1 MVDKR
6 SKEEVT
12 VALIQMKMQQD
23 PSENLKRAV
32 EKINEAG
39 KMGAEIV
46 CLPELF
52 KSLYFCQEEDES
64 NFKLAEP
71 IPGETTERLAEAAGK
86 NNLAIIAGI
95 FEKRAR
101 GLYHNSAVVINA
113 DGKLLGTYRKMHIPD
128 DPHYYE
134 KFYFTPGDLGFKSFS
149 TSYGK
154 LGVLICW
161 DQWYPEAARLTA
173 LQGAQIIFYP
183 TAIGWY
189 PEEKDAMA
197 EMQAA
202 WETIQRS
209 HAIANGVFV
218 AAVNRVGTEGRIKFW
233 GSSFVSGPFGEMIA
247 KGSAEKEEILL
258 ARCNMKNIDDTRHG
272 WPFLRDRRI
281 DAYKGIESRFLE

>member
-134 KFYFTPGDLGFKSFS
+134 KF
-149 TSYGK
+149 
-154 LGVLICW
+154 
-161 DQWYPEAARLTA
+161 
-173 LQGAQIIFYP
+173 
-183 TAIGWY
+183 
-189 PEEKDAMA
+189 
-197 EMQAA
+197 
-202 WETIQRS
+202 
-209 HAIANGVFV
+209 
-218 AAVNRVGTEGRIKFW
+218 
-233 GSSFVSGPFGEMIA
+233 
-247 KGSAEKEEILL
+247 
-258 ARCNMKNIDDTRHG
+258 
-272 WPFLRDRRI
+272 
-281 DAYKGIESRFLE
+281 